1 MQDLLDIK
9 EAAAFLRVSETSLR
23 RWTNAGRLRCF
34 RIGGRRERRFR
45 RADLEAFLG
54 GASHAGQHFCG
65 FYISDLQRLREAAA
79 FLATGLRPDTRCL
92 LVATPD
98 VRRAVVAQLDRDR
111 TTSRDLRAGR
121 LLQTEYRDSAA
132 AQIDYWRSQ
141 VRTALEDGVS
151 RVFVVGDVSA
161 GALGKLPLGEILEY
175 EVEFTRSIA
184 DPFPVTTLCQYDA
197 RCLSGLEAAGLLQC
211 HDGAE
216 RTYRLQH

>member
-65 FYISDLQRLREAAA
+65 
-79 FLATGLRPDTRCL
+79 
-92 LVATPD
+92 D

-197 RCLSGLEAAGLLQC
+197 RSLSGLEAAGLLQC